1 VRIIR
6 QFCQVWDEACFAY
19 LGLCRISTRMASS
32 YVIREIDE
40 TSHTLYIEQQ
50 GIDTL
55 YGVRSPPYE
64 SSAMPT
70 TSEEVCDCWPMK
82 KVQTMFRQIDGL
94 IGSISCHFGEL
105 PCQAME
111 MEAEDSVFPD
121 RHQHQKITCCSYL
134 LFSYYQAHRDEVNR
148 CLSLRRLQRLLSL
161 PLDSSKTAA

>member
-1 VRIIR
+1 MVR
-6 QFCQVWDEACFAY
+6 QFCQVWDEAYFAY

-70 TSEEVCDCWPMK
+70 TSEEICD
-82 KVQTMFRQIDGL
+82 VLAYEESSNDVSADRRIDRIDIMPFWRVAMPGNGN
-94 IGSISCHFGEL
+94 GS
-105 PCQAME
+105 
-111 MEAEDSVFPD
+111 
-121 RHQHQKITCCSYL
+121 
-134 LFSYYQAHRDEVNR
+134 
-148 CLSLRRLQRLLSL
+148 RRFDVS
-161 PLDSSKTAA
+161 